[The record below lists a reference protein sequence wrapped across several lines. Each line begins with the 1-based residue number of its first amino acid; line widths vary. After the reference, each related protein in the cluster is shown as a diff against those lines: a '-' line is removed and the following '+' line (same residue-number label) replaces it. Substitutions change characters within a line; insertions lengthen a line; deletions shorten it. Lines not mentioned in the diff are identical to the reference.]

1 MAKQRKGKSKDRDGK
16 LKSIGALW
24 RTKPGSK
31 VALAGKLQLE
41 GKDGPSV
48 DVLVFK
54 NDKGDNPKRPDF
66 RLVMV
71 VEAEGGDDQD
81 GTEGAT
87 GGQSGGDDD
96 IPF

>member
-1 MAKQRKGKSKDRDGK
+1 MAKKQRSKDGK

-31 VALAGKLQLE
+31 VVLAGKMQLE

-54 NDKGDNPKRPDF
+54 NDKGNNPKRPDF
-66 RLVMV
+66 RIVMV
-71 VEAEGGDDQD
+71 VEPMGGEGGAAEGDTGSPSDD
-81 GTEGAT
+81 
-87 GGQSGGDDD
+87 DDD